1 MYFYN
6 FRQRLYATLKYI
18 NISLYLFSI
27 QFFTECLLLQILHHG
42 STVVIWEGV
51 EGVAPPGGPRGILQY
66 LRLDRSSTTLTW
78 VRPSWS
84 GLKIG
89 YTNET
94 DPFSTDFN
102 LSFNPEET
110 LSPGL
115 LTKLALQASGEQS
128 TGSTLDDG

>member
-1 MYFYN
+1 MV
-6 FRQRLYATLKYI
+6 L
-18 NISLYLFSI
+18 
-27 QFFTECLLLQILHHG
+27 
-42 STVVIWEGV
+42 WEGI
-51 EGVAPPGGPRGILQY
+51 EGPTPPGGPRGILQY

-84 GLKIG
+84 GLKTG

-110 LSPGL
+110 LAPGL
-115 LTKLALQASGEQS
+115 LTKLALQGAGEQS

>member
-1 MYFYN
+1 MN
-6 FRQRLYATLKYI
+6 VRLR
-18 NISLYLFSI
+18 SF
-27 QFFTECLLLQILHHG
+27 QILHHG
-42 STVVIWEGV
+42 STAVLWEGV
-51 EGVAPPGGPRGILQY
+51 EGPSPPGLRGVLLY

-84 GLKIG
+84 GLKAG
-89 YTNET
+89 NTNDS

-110 LSPGL
+110 LAPGL

-128 TGSTLDDG
+128 TGTTLDDG

>member
-1 MYFYN
+1 M
-6 FRQRLYATLKYI
+6 LL
-18 NISLYLFSI
+18 SDYLF
-27 QFFTECLLLQILHHG
+27 QILHHG
-42 STVVIWEGV
+42 STAVLWEGV
-51 EGVAPPGGPRGILQY
+51 ESPPPPGLRGVLLY

-84 GLKIG
+84 GLKAG
-89 YTNET
+89 GGNDT

-110 LSPGL
+110 LAPGL

-128 TGSTLDDG
+128 TGAMLDDG